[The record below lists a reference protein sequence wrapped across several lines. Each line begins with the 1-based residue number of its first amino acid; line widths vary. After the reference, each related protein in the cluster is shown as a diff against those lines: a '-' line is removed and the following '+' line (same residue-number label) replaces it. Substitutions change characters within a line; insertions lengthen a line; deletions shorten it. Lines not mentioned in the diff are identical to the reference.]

1 MVCVA
6 ARYNKIKDDK
16 WLHRNTQM
24 IVITVKY
31 VVNAYTYQRT
41 NLDWDQALSAW
52 SADDFLH
59 LHWIWPIWTAWDQRD
74 PATRFLESSQLFL
87 HLDSERIINI
97 FIQIFSVN
105 QTQIFFCKKCILT
118 HCQHYRCSLFKSK
131 SRYKFMLFSKCS
143 FVTYM
148 SSHFLFKRSWIAKFT
163 DFFHSFRSIA
173 TILPYL
179 VVSTVWSAD
188 DIGPM

>member
-1 MVCVA
+1 MH
-6 ARYNKIKDDK
+6 I
-16 WLHRNTQM
+16 HT
-24 IVITVKY
+24 
-31 VVNAYTYQRT
+31 NA
-41 NLDWDQALSAW
+41 
-52 SADDFLH
+52 
-59 LHWIWPIWTAWDQRD
+59 PIWTGTKHCQHGQQMISCIYTESG
-74 PATRFLESSQLFL
+74 PSGLLETNGILPPDSWSL
-87 HLDSERIINI
+87 HNCSYILTLKELS
-97 FIQIFSVN
+97 IFSYKFLVW
-105 QTQIFFCKKCILT
+105 IKHRFFFCKKCILT

-131 SRYKFMLFSKCS
+131 PRYKFMLFSKCS